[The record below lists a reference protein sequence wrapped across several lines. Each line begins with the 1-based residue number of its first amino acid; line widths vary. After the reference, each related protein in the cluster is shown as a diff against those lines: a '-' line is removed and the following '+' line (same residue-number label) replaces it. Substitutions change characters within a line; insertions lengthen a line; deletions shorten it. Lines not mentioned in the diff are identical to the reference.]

1 MAFHPLW
8 GGGGDD
14 KDKDYWSM
22 SPEESV
28 NLISTLQSKYNSRFL
43 ESTNIKKNDQEHKN
57 DVCI

>member
-1 MAFHPLW
+1 MR

-14 KDKDYWSM
+14 KDKDYWYM

-57 DVCI
+57 DVFI